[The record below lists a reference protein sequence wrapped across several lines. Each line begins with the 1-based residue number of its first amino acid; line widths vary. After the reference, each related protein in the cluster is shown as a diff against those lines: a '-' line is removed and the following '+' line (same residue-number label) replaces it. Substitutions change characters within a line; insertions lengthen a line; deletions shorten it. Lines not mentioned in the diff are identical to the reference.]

1 MADTAIE
8 ISRLSVGYGRSEV
21 LVDVSLCIR
30 YKTVTAIVGANGA
43 GKSTLLRAIAG
54 DLRPRSGRVAIDGRA
69 VTEIDSRQR
78 ARSIAFVEQSVEG
91 ELISVGDYVMLGR
104 TPHRSVLTVRDGR
117 RDREIVDEAL
127 SAVGIKALKDKA
139 LNCISGGER
148 QLASIARAM
157 VQQSRVM
164 LLDEPTSNLDIAN
177 QQRILSIVR
186 RLAERDGKAVV
197 IVVHDINQALA
208 VAGEVA
214 VLKCGRLLV
223 QGQATECITREVLQT
238 AYDTDVCIVRDG
250 ASGRMVVVPR
260 LE

>member
-1 MADTAIE
+1 MVDAAIE
-8 ISRLSVGYGRSEV
+8 ISNLNVGYGRGEV
-21 LVDVSLCIR
+21 IVDVSLCIR

-43 GKSTLLRAIAG
+43 GKSTLLRAMVG
-54 DLRPRSGRVAIDGRA
+54 DLRPMSGSVAIDGQA
-69 VTEIDSRQR
+69 ITEMSGRQR

-104 TPHRSVLTVRDGR
+104 MPHRNVLSVRDGR

-127 SAVGIKALKDKA
+127 SEVGIKALKDKA

-157 VQQSRVM
+157 VQQSPIM
-164 LLDEPTSNLDIAN
+164 LFDEPTSSLDIAN
-177 QQRILSIVR
+177 QRRILSIVR

-208 VAGEVA
+208 VADEV
-214 VLKCGRLLV
+214 VVMKRGRLLAH
-223 QGQATECITREVLQT
+223 GQMPGCVTQELLQT
-238 AYDTDVCIVRDG
+238 AYDTEVCVVRDD
-250 ASGRMVVVPR
+250 ASGRIVVLPR